1 MHNRSPD
8 VLHQSVHGDGPHI
21 LPQHGPGAGASLL
34 HWPSNPDPAK
44 MWYSESRE
52 TFGLEDTSDNGHEAS
67 KSIGENENDEV
78 DLSEFVIWKEDAEE
92 EEGRVD
98 YNTMLELGSRA
109 PILMDPQSSQGDA
122 QSTSHAAPEPS
133 NTCGESGR
141 AMGRFA
147 KPFEHVVAQST
158 PKSPTDP
165 TILADDSDFPPPS
178 IFVSNSP
185 VDPIADENSCDL
197 SESYNS
203 VRSPTKQIDMKCND
217 AQHFYKPQAAIRQ
230 NLNPQNSSGYSP
242 TNYEIATHDRQPP
255 EIPGGIDPQSEKI
268 AADSA
273 NAFYVDAD
281 STAVDVAATHHTDAN
296 FLDVK
301 QRQSSGYLPLLQAP
315 TNHLLSLRRSQNPSW
330 TFPSSSIFQNS
341 SQITTYPTPTL
352 SSRDL
357 PQHQHPDSAYNAND
371 SISTQTI
378 PPRVSPIEPPSPI
391 SLSPSS
397 LPDAVDGITRCP
409 HCPDKVFEGTP
420 EAQRNSLQRHKRDCH
435 DGLQRLECLV
445 RGCAV
450 TFAPGRKDN
459 RVKHVRAKHPEFG
472 LLSPSA
478 KKKRKA
484 DSDLESW

>member
-1 MHNRSPD
+1 
-8 VLHQSVHGDGPHI
+8 
-21 LPQHGPGAGASLL
+21 
-34 HWPSNPDPAK
+34 

-52 TFGLEDTSDNGHEAS
+52 TFGLEDTSDNGHDAS
-67 KSIGENENDEV
+67 KSIADNEYDEV
-78 DLSEFVIWKEDAEE
+78 DLSEFVIWKEDTEE

-98 YNTMLELGSRA
+98 YNTMLGLGSRA
-109 PILMDPQSSQGDA
+109 PTPMDPQSSQGDA

-147 KPFEHVVAQST
+147 KSFEHMIAQSR
-158 PKSPTDP
+158 PESPADP
-165 TILADDSDFPPPS
+165 TILTDKSDIPPPS

-217 AQHFYKPQAAIRQ
+217 AQHFYKRQAAIRQ

-242 TNYEIATHDRQPP
+242 TNYEVATHDRQPP

-273 NAFYVDAD
+273 NAFCVDAD
-281 STAVDVAATHHTDAN
+281 STAVDVAATRHTDAK
-296 FLDVK
+296 F
-301 QRQSSGYLPLLQAP
+301 SLLQAP
-315 TNHLLSLRRSQNPSW
+315 TSYLQSLQRSQNPSW
-330 TFPSSSIFQNS
+330 NRPASSAFQGS
-341 SQITTYPTPTL
+341 LQVTTYPTPTL

-357 PQHQHPDSAYNAND
+357 PQYQNPESACAAND
-371 SISTQTI
+371 SLSTETI

-397 LPDAVDGITRCP
+397 LSDAVDGITRCP
-409 HCPDKVFEGTP
+409 HCPDKVFKGTL
-420 EAQRNSLQRHKRDCH
+420 EAQKNSLQRHKRDFH

-445 RGCAV
+445 GGCAV

-459 RVKHVRAKHPEFG
+459 RVKHVRAKHPEFR
-472 LLSPSA
+472 LPSPST

-484 DSDLESW
+484 DSDLW